1 MEEKAKSLIIKNI
14 PFLVTFI
21 SKVNSYQVIKIDLE
35 RVVYFLSQFESYDRI
50 KIIIKLIDKIDFI
63 DSGRM
68 TYLLKK
74 AYDKVPD
81 ELTKNPLISSL
92 GSIQDSSSVVCYQL
106 LKNLFENEENTL
118 NLTSDVNSIGINIES
133 NVPSSIIFFD
143 DNITSGTQLLNFFEE
158 LIDGKVNAEQVK
170 TPLTKV
176 QFDVFKKIPIRV
188 CYAIQLA
195 EESNKIINDLREKY
209 KLDIEVYSGK
219 IDFNNYLDYQSN
231 TMESESES
239 KFAREFIREIS
250 EPLYEDKNWND
261 ATIYSRLLGYG
272 NLGKLTV
279 FYYNIPK
286 SLIPVFWKSGQYN
299 GKTWIPLFP
308 ETQQQKKMEKSN
320 IIFDYYQLE
329 AIKSWISSTPE
340 NRKAKLI
347 LGIKTEDGISNELSI
362 QIPTKNIVIN
372 TFEKH
377 LSSKPV
383 TYESMTSKTTEE
395 QLNSMLQ
402 SIYNS
407 SQLNKSDYDKY
418 SRAVDKYNQERE
430 IYFNEKRTYIYQ
442 QSSNTDIYLRID
454 NKGNSAATNCVVK
467 LYYNSGQLL
476 LNDFYDLPKPKFD
489 KEIPKLRD
497 FDSGNNF
504 ARVVMS
510 SPKFESLLLGER
522 RDPIIPDTDYEYK
535 VFSNI
540 RIGHNDGQLKKIEVT
555 RMNLDCT
562 EFTIPYEINYDEEA
576 ETFSGELKIR
586 FEEVDA
592 LNENTKDEIY
602 KSIDKLK

>member
-1 MEEKAKSLIIKNI
+1 MEERAKSLIIKNI
-14 PFLVTFI
+14 PSLKTFV

-81 ELTKNPLISSL
+81 ELTRNPLISSL

-106 LKNLFENEENTL
+106 LKNLFENEEYTL
-118 NLTSDVNSIGINIES
+118 NLTSDVNSIGRNIES

-170 TPLTKV
+170 TPLTKE
-176 QFDVFKKIPIRV
+176 QFDVFKEIPIKV

-195 EESNKIINDLREKY
+195 EGSNKIINDIREKY
-209 KLDIEVYSGK
+209 KINLEVYSGK
-219 IDFNNYLDYQSN
+219 VDFDNYLDYQSN
-231 TMESESES
+231 TMESENES

-261 ATIYSRLLGYG
+261 ETIYSRLLGYG

-286 SLIPVFWKSGQYN
+286 SLIPVFWKAGQYN
-299 GKTWIPLFP
+299 GKAWIPLFP

-320 IIFDYYQLE
+320 IGYNYYQLE
-329 AIKSWISSTPE
+329 AIKSWINSTPE
-340 NRKAKLI
+340 NRKAELI
-347 LGIKTEDGISNELSI
+347 LGIKTEEGISNEISL
-362 QIPTKNIVIN
+362 QIPAKNIVAS
-372 TFEKH
+372 TFAKY
-377 LSSKPV
+377 LTPKPAAD
-383 TYESMTSKTTEE
+383 EAMTSQKVEE

-402 SIYNS
+402 NIYNS
-407 SQLNKSDYDKY
+407 SKLNKSDYDNY
-418 SRAVDKYNQERE
+418 RRAIDKYNQERE
-430 IYFNEKRTYIYQ
+430 TYYNEKRIYICR
-442 QSSNTDIYLRID
+442 QSSNTDIYLII
-454 NKGNSAATNCVVK
+454 NNNGNSAATNCVVK

-489 KEIPKLRD
+489 KEVPKLD
-497 FDSGNNF
+497 EFDSSNKF

-510 SPKFESLLLGER
+510 SPKFESFLLGEK
-522 RDPIIPDTDYEYK
+522 RDPIIADTDYEYK

-555 RMNLDCT
+555 RMNLECT
-562 EFTIPYEINYDEEA
+562 EFTIPFDINYDEEA
-576 ETFSGELKIR
+576 ETYSGELKIK
-586 FEEVDA
+586 FEEGNT

>member
-1 MEEKAKSLIIKNI
+1 MEERAKSLIIKNI
-14 PFLVTFI
+14 PSLKTFI

-81 ELTKNPLISSL
+81 ELTRNPLISSL

-118 NLTSDVNSIGINIES
+118 NLTSDVNSIGISIES

-170 TPLTKV
+170 TSLTKE
-176 QFDVFKKIPIRV
+176 QFVVFKEIPIRV

-195 EESNKIINDLREKY
+195 QESNKIINDIREKY

-219 IDFNNYLDYQSN
+219 IDFNNYLDYESN
-231 TMESESES
+231 TMESENES
-239 KFAREFIREIS
+239 KLAREFIREIS

-299 GKTWIPLFP
+299 GKAWIPLFP

-320 IIFDYYQLE
+320 IDFDYYQLE
-329 AIKSWISSTPE
+329 AIKSWINSTPE
-340 NRKAKLI
+340 NRKAELI
-347 LGIKTEDGISNELSI
+347 LGIKTEEGISNEISI
-362 QIPTKNIVIN
+362 QIPTKNIV
-372 TFEKH
+372 TSKFEKH
-377 LSSKPV
+377 LIPKPFSH
-383 TYESMTSKTTEE
+383 EAMTSKTTEE
-395 QLNSMLQ
+395 HFNSMLQ
-402 SIYNS
+402 NIYNS
-407 SQLNKSDYDKY
+407 SKLNKSDYDNY

-430 IYFNEKRTYIYQ
+430 TYFNEKMIYIYR

-467 LYYNSGQLL
+467 LYYNTGELL
-476 LNDFYDLPKPKFD
+476 LNCFYDLTKPKYD
-489 KEIPKLRD
+489 KEIPKLSD
-497 FDSGNNF
+497 FDSSNNF
-504 ARVVMS
+504 ASVVLS
-510 SPKFESLLLGER
+510 SPKFDSLLLGEK
-522 RDPIIPDTDYEYK
+522 RDPIVADADYEYK

-540 RIGHNDGQLKKIEVT
+540 RIGHNDSQLKKIEVT
-555 RMNLDCT
+555 RMNLECT
-562 EFTIPYEINYDEEA
+562 EFTIPYDINYDEEA
-576 ETFSGELKIR
+576 KTYSGELKIK

-592 LNENTKDEIY
+592 LNKNTKDEIY
-602 KSIDKLK
+602 KSIENLK